1 LLLKLYPGVMPFTL
15 RLLKAMFYG
24 FVEEVWKLLD
34 NSRSVIIQV
43 HEVRRKVKV
52 FCVNILRIEFVDPVK
67 H

>member
-1 LLLKLYPGVMPFTL
+1 
-15 RLLKAMFYG
+15 MFYG

-34 NSRSVIIQV
+34 DNRAVVIQV

-52 FCVNILRIEFVDPVK
+52 FSIDILRIEFVDPVK